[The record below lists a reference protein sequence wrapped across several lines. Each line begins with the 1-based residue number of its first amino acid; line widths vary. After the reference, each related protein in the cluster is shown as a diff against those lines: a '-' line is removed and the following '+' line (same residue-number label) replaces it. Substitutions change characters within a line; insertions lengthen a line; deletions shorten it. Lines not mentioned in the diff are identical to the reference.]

1 MKYLKIKNV
10 SKNFGHFQAL
20 KNVDFTVEKGEFI
33 CFLGPSGCGKT
44 TLLRI
49 LAGLEKPDSGEIHM
63 GDENITEKHPSKRNM
78 AIVFQSYALFP
89 NLTVAENIAYGLV
102 NKKLPKEKIQ
112 EKTKE
117 AIQMVGLT
125 GKEERYPNELSGG
138 QQQRVALARGIA
150 YSPDILLLDEPLS
163 ALDAKVREKLRND
176 IKELQKR
183 LGITTIMVTHDQ
195 EEALSMADRIVVMKG
210 GEVVQL
216 GTPQEIYE
224 NPADHFVGEFIG
236 KMNSFKIGEE
246 RVNARPEDLLLS
258 EKTSE
263 KNFVG
268 TIQSWE
274 YMGSY
279 YRVRVKKGEY
289 TIETDISANDIK
301 KIKLEK
307 NNHIFL
313 KLSEKGRENKIW
325 N

>member
-1 MKYLKIKNV
+1 MQYLKIKNV
-10 SKNFGHFQAL
+10 NKNFGEFQAL
-20 KNVDFTVEKGEFI
+20 KNIEFNIEKGEFI

-49 LAGLEKPDSGEIHM
+49 LAGLEGTDSGEIFL

-89 NLTVAENIAYGLV
+89 NLTVSQNIAYGLI
-102 NKKLPKEKIQ
+102 NKKLPKDKIEEKIR
-112 EKTKE
+112 ESV
-117 AIQMVGLT
+117 AMVGLT
-125 GKEERYPNELSGG
+125 GKEEHYPNELSGG

-195 EEALSMADRIVVMKG
+195 EEALSMADRILVMKD
-210 GEVVQL
+210 GEVLQL
-216 GTPQEIYE
+216 GTPEEIYN

-236 KMNSFKIGEE
+236 KMNKFKIGDKMI
-246 RVNARPEDLLLS
+246 NARPEDIMLS
-258 EKTSE
+258 ENTLE
-263 KNFVG
+263 ENFVG

-279 YRVRVKKGEY
+279 YRVTVKKGEY
-289 TIETDISANDIK
+289 LIYVDISASEIK

-313 KLSEKGRENKIW
+313 KLSEKGW
-325 N
+325 

>member
-1 MKYLKIKNV
+1 MEYLKVKNI
-10 SKNFGHFQAL
+10 SKNFGKFQAL
-20 KNVDFTVEKGEFI
+20 KNVEFTIKKGEFI

-49 LAGLEKPDSGEIHM
+49 LAGLEKSDRGEIYL
-63 GDENITEKHPSKRNM
+63 GDENITDKHPSKRNM

-89 NLTVAENIAYGLV
+89 NMTVAENIAYGLI
-102 NKKLPKEKIQ
+102 NKKIPKNIVKEKVRESI
-112 EKTKE
+112 EL
-117 AIQMVGLT
+117 VGLS

-195 EEALSMADRIVVMKG
+195 EEALSMADRIVVMNG

-224 NPADHFVGEFIG
+224 NPKNRFVSDFIG
-236 KMNSFKIGEE
+236 KMNFFLIGDKMIS
-246 RVNARPEDLLLS
+246 VRPEDIVLS
-258 EKTSE
+258 EDASE
-263 KNFVG
+263 ENFSG
-268 TIQSWE
+268 IIKSWE

-279 YRVRVKKGEY
+279 YRVTVKKREY
-289 TIETDISANDIK
+289 LIEVDISINEIE

-313 KLSEKGRENKIW
+313 KLSEKGKERKIC